1 MSQLTVDEKLE
12 ILYKVFDWNDG
23 VADGLDLSTINLL
36 TKTCFERNLYYWPSH
51 ELANTVEYIFEESNN
66 LIYKAV
72 LTQEAEVNS

>member
-1 MSQLTVDEKLE
+1 M
-12 ILYKVFDWNDG
+12 
-23 VADGLDLSTINLL
+23 ADGLDLSTINLL

-72 LTQEAEVNS
+72 LTQEQNVTSQTQCPTLEEYPNLSYSA